1 MNKKE
6 VIKKTI
12 IHGIIGTILSMIIFY
27 LVMEVVN
34 GIHSVIA
41 YIINC
46 ICTILGYIGSYL
58 LFSVYPDKYDVQ
70 IESFYALIGLCS
82 SIFTALCL
90 PFPI

>member
-58 LFSVYPDKYDVQ
+58 LFSVYPDKYDVRT
-70 IESFYALIGLCS
+70 ESFYALIGLCS

-90 PFPI
+90 SFPI